1 MEEVP
6 GEDGVDISPAQT
18 LRAPGDKQ
26 VSPAWPLQRGFQ
38 SVPVRPSDDK
48 CPGPVTRPGSPQN
61 RPRHPH
67 GGHRQ
72 V

>member
-1 MEEVP
+1 MEEVL
-6 GEDGVDISPAQT
+6 GKDSADSSPTQT

-26 VSPAWPLQRGFQ
+26 VSPAWPLQGGFP
-38 SVPVRPSDDK
+38 SVPVRPSDDN
-48 CPGPVTRPGSPQN
+48 CPGLMTKPGSPQN

-67 GGHRQ
+67 GGCRQ